1 MKRGIVYARG
11 VLFPHDT
18 VLQTIYAPLSS
29 VGGVVMDWSVLIQ
42 FIQGVGFP
50 IACVL
55 IMFQQMDKER
65 ESHKEESAK
74 MTEALN
80 NNTLI
85 LTELKQKL
93 EDITHET

>member
-1 MKRGIVYARG
+1 MSIATGKRIPGTQACCLLAPATIILKGVTVY
-11 VLFPHDT
+11 
-18 VLQTIYAPLSS
+18 
-29 VGGVVMDWSVLIQ
+29 MDWATIIS

-65 ESHKEESAK
+65 EAHKEE
-74 MTEALN
+74 TERITLALN

-93 EDITHET
+93 EDMDKNED

>member
-1 MKRGIVYARG
+1 
-11 VLFPHDT
+11 
-18 VLQTIYAPLSS
+18 
-29 VGGVVMDWSVLIQ
+29 MDWGTVIQ

-65 ESHKEESAK
+65 ESHKEETQK
-74 MTEALN
+74 ITEALN

-93 EDITHET
+93 EDMDKDEDR

>member
-1 MKRGIVYARG
+1 
-11 VLFPHDT
+11 
-18 VLQTIYAPLSS
+18 
-29 VGGVVMDWSVLIQ
+29 MDWNVVIS

-65 ESHKEESAK
+65 EAHKEETQK
-74 MTEALN
+74 VTEALN
-80 NNTLI
+80 NNTII

-93 EDITHET
+93 EDIQNEA

>member
-1 MKRGIVYARG
+1 
-11 VLFPHDT
+11 
-18 VLQTIYAPLSS
+18 
-29 VGGVVMDWSVLIQ
+29 MDWQLVMS

-65 ESHKEESAK
+65 EAHKEETQK
-74 MTEALN
+74 VTDALN

-93 EDITHET
+93 EDMTDET

>member
-1 MKRGIVYARG
+1 
-11 VLFPHDT
+11 
-18 VLQTIYAPLSS
+18 
-29 VGGVVMDWSVLIQ
+29 MDFTMIID

-65 ESHKEESAK
+65 EAHTEETQRI
-74 MTEALN
+74 TEALN

-93 EDITHET
+93 EDMDKNEN

>member
-1 MKRGIVYARG
+1 
-11 VLFPHDT
+11 
-18 VLQTIYAPLSS
+18 
-29 VGGVVMDWSVLIQ
+29 MDWGTIIS

-65 ESHKEESAK
+65 EAHRAEVQQV
-74 MTEALN
+74 TEALN

-85 LTELKQKL
+85 LTELKAQL
-93 EDITHET
+93 DILAGRTDGTA

>member
-1 MKRGIVYARG
+1 MRG
-11 VLFPHDT
+11 VM
-18 VLQTIYAPLSS
+18 
-29 VGGVVMDWSVLIQ
+29 VMDWGTIIS

-65 ESHKEESAK
+65 EAHRAEVQQV
-74 MTEALN
+74 TEALN

-85 LTELKQKL
+85 LTELKAQL
-93 EDITHET
+93 DILAGRTDGAA

>member
-1 MKRGIVYARG
+1 
-11 VLFPHDT
+11 
-18 VLQTIYAPLSS
+18 
-29 VGGVVMDWSVLIQ
+29 MDWAAIIS

-65 ESHKEESAK
+65 ESHKEETQK
-74 MTEALN
+74 ITEALN

-85 LTELKQKL
+85 LTKLQQQL
-93 EDITHET
+93 EDLKDGAERHSDIS

>member
-1 MKRGIVYARG
+1 
-11 VLFPHDT
+11 
-18 VLQTIYAPLSS
+18 
-29 VGGVVMDWSVLIQ
+29 MDWQLVIS

-65 ESHKEESAK
+65 EAHKEETQK
-74 MTEALN
+74 VTDALN

-93 EDITHET
+93 EDMTDEN

>member
-1 MKRGIVYARG
+1 
-11 VLFPHDT
+11 
-18 VLQTIYAPLSS
+18 
-29 VGGVVMDWSVLIQ
+29 MDWGTIIS

-65 ESHKEESAK
+65 EAHRAEVQQV
-74 MTEALN
+74 TEALN

-85 LTELKQKL
+85 LTELKARL
-93 EDITHET
+93 DILAGDDHGTA

>member
-1 MKRGIVYARG
+1 
-11 VLFPHDT
+11 
-18 VLQTIYAPLSS
+18 
-29 VGGVVMDWSVLIQ
+29 MDWSTVIQ

-65 ESHKEESAK
+65 EAHREEVEK
-74 MTEALN
+74 VTEALN

-93 EDITHET
+93 EDTNT

>member
-1 MKRGIVYARG
+1 
-11 VLFPHDT
+11 
-18 VLQTIYAPLSS
+18 
-29 VGGVVMDWSVLIQ
+29 MDWGTIIS

-65 ESHKEESAK
+65 EAHRAEVQQV
-74 MTEALN
+74 TEALN

-85 LTELKQKL
+85 LTELKAQL
-93 EDITHET
+93 DILAGRTDGAA

>member
-1 MKRGIVYARG
+1 MRG
-11 VLFPHDT
+11 VM
-18 VLQTIYAPLSS
+18 
-29 VGGVVMDWSVLIQ
+29 VMDWGTIIS

-65 ESHKEESAK
+65 EAHRAEVQQV
-74 MTEALN
+74 TEALN

-85 LTELKQKL
+85 LTELKAQL
-93 EDITHET
+93 DILSGRTDGTA

>member
-1 MKRGIVYARG
+1 
-11 VLFPHDT
+11 
-18 VLQTIYAPLSS
+18 
-29 VGGVVMDWSVLIQ
+29 MDWGTIIS

-65 ESHKEESAK
+65 EAHRSEVQQV
-74 MTEALN
+74 TEALN

-85 LTELKQKL
+85 LTELKARL
-93 EDITHET
+93 DILAGDDHGAA

>member
-1 MKRGIVYARG
+1 MQNSTLILKIMALQALTAALSLFAGGDIV
-11 VLFPHDT
+11 
-18 VLQTIYAPLSS
+18 
-29 VGGVVMDWSVLIQ
+29 DWNIIIN

-65 ESHKEESAK
+65 EAHKEETNK
-74 MTEALN
+74 VTEALN
-80 NNTLI
+80 NNTVI

-93 EDITHET
+93 EDMTNET

>member
-1 MKRGIVYARG
+1 
-11 VLFPHDT
+11 
-18 VLQTIYAPLSS
+18 
-29 VGGVVMDWSVLIQ
+29 MDWGTIIS

-65 ESHKEESAK
+65 EAHRAEVQQV
-74 MTEALN
+74 TEALN

-85 LTELKQKL
+85 LTELKAQL
-93 EDITHET
+93 DILSGRTDGTA

>member
-1 MKRGIVYARG
+1 MSIATGKRIPGTQACGLLAPATIILKGVTVY
-11 VLFPHDT
+11 
-18 VLQTIYAPLSS
+18 
-29 VGGVVMDWSVLIQ
+29 MDWAAIIS

-65 ESHKEESAK
+65 EAHKEE
-74 MTEALN
+74 TERITLALN

-93 EDITHET
+93 EDMDKNED

>member
-1 MKRGIVYARG
+1 
-11 VLFPHDT
+11 
-18 VLQTIYAPLSS
+18 
-29 VGGVVMDWSVLIQ
+29 MDWQIIIN

-65 ESHKEESAK
+65 EAHKEETAK
-74 MTEALN
+74 VTDALN
-80 NNTLI
+80 NNTVI

-93 EDITHET
+93 EDMTNEN